1 MRTGSVRVG
10 RDGDEVINPLTE
22 ALVHDRRQRLLDEAS
37 RQRRARPQ
45 RTMDTTSARTSRRR
59 AARITSAIVF
69 FHRYTR
75 PTY

>member
-37 RQRRARPQ
+37 RQRRPQ
-45 RTMDTTSARTSRRR
+45 RTMETTSARTSRRR